1 MYVIHAGR
9 TRPKL
14 PAEVD
19 WWDRTRAEY
28 ITITITMYNVLVVK
42 SAFSRDYYFRA
53 VYFAAR
59 NDERRSRCHADEG
72 DLYVALCGQVRSAS
86 IRKA

>member
-1 MYVIHAGR
+1 MHAYRHAGGRTNEAEATRRGRSAERVYFIHAGR

-28 ITITITMYNVLVVK
+28 ITITITI
-42 SAFSRDYYFRA
+42 DWWDGPGRA
-53 VYFAAR
+53 
-59 NDERRSRCHADEG
+59 EH
-72 DLYVALCGQVRSAS
+72 
-86 IRKA
+86 IHKA

>member
-1 MYVIHAGR
+1 MYYIHAGR

-28 ITITITMYNVLVVK
+28 ITITITITTITITTT
-42 SAFSRDYYFRA
+42 YY
-53 VYFAAR
+53 
-59 NDERRSRCHADEG
+59 
-72 DLYVALCGQVRSAS
+72 YV
-86 IRKA
+86 